1 MKRQNYVAKHS
12 RHKTGAGYHTSKKDY
27 SRKNKMKDID
37 DQMKWC
43 VDTYEEMTEEEQ
55 EVLEQLIH
63 QQENT
68 KSASLFQQLEEE
80 IEALFE
86 EVESRINGG

>member
-27 SRKNKMKDID
+27 SRKNKMKEID

-43 VDTYEEMTEEEQ
+43 VDTYDEMTEEEQ
-55 EVLEQLIH
+55 EVLEQLIY
-63 QQENT
+63 QQETT
-68 KSASLFQQLEEE
+68 KSPSLFQQLEEE

-86 EVESRINGG
+86 EVEARMNG